1 MFLFFHVQPKGGVPV
16 VKKYLTNIM
25 SGRHTPQTMP
35 IPGTNMRPNSA
46 GGYSFPLD
54 KWQRLSRFIVLGS
67 QGGTYYINE
76 KALTIENANNVL
88 ACIHEDGVRA
98 VSEILAISQ
107 VGRAPKND
115 PAIFALALAVSHG
128 DPATRKAALNALPK
142 ICRTG
147 THLFAFAEYINGLR
161 GWGRGLRRGVAT
173 WYTAMNA
180 RDLAYQVVK
189 YRQRNGWTHADVMR
203 LAHPTPV
210 DETQGA
216 IFKWVT
222 RRDEAEWARDPGS
235 PENDAMA
242 FIWGFERAQ
251 EAKDVSTILK
261 LIAMYD
267 LPREALPTEWLKE
280 AAVWEALLE
289 KMPLTA
295 MIRNLG
301 AMSRAGLLTPMSAS
315 EKIVI
320 ERLRNADLLRK
331 ARVHPIAVLSALRV
345 YALGY
350 SLRGQT
356 NRWGYVYAAP
366 SAKEWTPTPRIM
378 DALDNA
384 FELSF
389 KNVEPSNKR
398 MMLALDVSGSMAAGM
413 IAGAAG
419 LTPRDGSAAMA
430 MATARTEPQYS
441 VVSFQDKIVPL
452 NISARMRL
460 DDVIK
465 ATNNLPFGATDCAQP
480 MLYALKHKIA
490 VDTFVVYTDSETFAN
505 PKMHPVQAL
514 RDYRETVGIAAQL
527 VVVGMTSN
535 GFTIADP
542 NDAGMLDVV
551 GFDSAAPG
559 VIADFAKGRI

>member
-1 MFLFFHVQPKGGVPV
+1 M
-16 VKKYLTNIM
+16 VKKYLMNVV

-35 IPGTNMRPNSA
+35 IPGSNQVANSA
-46 GGYSFPLD
+46 GGYSFALD
-54 KWQRLSRFIVLGS
+54 QWQRLSRFLILGS
-67 QGGTYYINE
+67 EEGTYYINE
-76 KALTIENANNVL
+76 RALTLENANNAL
-88 ACIHEDGVRA
+88 ACIREDGVR
-98 VSEILAISQ
+98 VVNEILVISQ
-107 VGRAPKND
+107 EGRAPKND
-115 PAIFALALAVSHG
+115 PAIFALALAASHG
-128 DPATRKAALNALPK
+128 DPAARKAALNALPK

-147 THLFAFAEYINGLR
+147 THVFAFMEYVNGMR
-161 GWGRGLRRGVAT
+161 GWGRGLRRGVAA

-180 RDLAYQVVK
+180 HDLAYQMVK

-203 LAHPTPV
+203 LAHPTPT

-222 RRDEAEWARDPGS
+222 RREEAEWARDPGS

-242 FIWGFERAQ
+242 FIWAFECAQ
-251 EAKDVSTILK
+251 EAKEVGTILK
-261 LIAMYD
+261 LIATYD

-289 KMPLTA
+289 KMPMTA
-295 MIRNLG
+295 MIRSLG
-301 AMSRAGLLTPMSAS
+301 AMSRAGLLAPMSTS

-356 NRWGYVYAAP
+356 NRWGGYVYAAP
-366 SAKEWTPTPRIM
+366 AQKEWTPTPRIM
-378 DALDNA
+378 DALDTA
-384 FELSF
+384 FELAF
-389 KNVEPSNKR
+389 RNIEPTNKR
-398 MMLALDVSGSMAAGM
+398 MMLALDVSGSMAGGM
-413 IAGAAG
+413 IAGVAG

-430 MATARTEPQYS
+430 MATARAEPHYS

-460 DDVIK
+460 DDVVK
-465 ATNNLPFGATDCAQP
+465 ATANLPFGRTDCAQP
-480 MLYALKHKIA
+480 MLYALKHKML
-490 VDTFVVYTDSETFAN
+490 VDTFVVYTDSETYAN
-505 PKMHPVQAL
+505 PHQHPVQAL
-514 RDYRETVGIAAQL
+514 RDYRDTMGILAQL

-535 GFTIADP
+535 GFTIANP
-542 NDAGMLDVV
+542 NDAGMMDVV

-559 VIADFAKGRI
+559 VIADFARGKI

>member
-1 MFLFFHVQPKGGVPV
+1 V
-16 VKKYLTNIM
+16 VKKYLTNVM

-35 IPGTNMRPNSA
+35 IPGSKQVANSA

-54 KWQRLSRFIVLGS
+54 QWQRLKRFAILGS
-67 QGGTYYINE
+67 EGGTYYISE
-76 KALTIENANNVL
+76 KALTLENANNVL
-88 ACIHEDGVRA
+88 ACIREDGVRA
-98 VSEILAISQ
+98 VNEILAISQ
-107 VGRAPKND
+107 EGRAPKND

-128 DPATRKAALNALPK
+128 DPTTRKAALNALPK

-147 THLFAFAEYINGLR
+147 THLFAFTEYVNGLR
-161 GWGRGLRRGVAT
+161 GWGRGLRRGVAA

-180 RDLAYQVVK
+180 RDLVYQVVK
-189 YRQRNGWTHADVMR
+189 YRQRDGWTHTDVMR
-203 LAHPTPV
+203 LAHPTPT

-222 RRDEAEWARDPGS
+222 RREEAEWARDPHS

-261 LIAMYD
+261 LIATYD

-289 KMPLTA
+289 KMPMTA
-295 MIRNLG
+295 MIRSLG

-331 ARVHPIAVLSALRV
+331 ARVHPIAMLSALRV
-345 YALGY
+345 YAMGY

-356 NRWGYVYAAP
+356 NRWGGYVYTAP
-366 SAKEWTPTPRIM
+366 KEKEWAPTPRIM
-378 DALDNA
+378 DALDKA
-384 FELSF
+384 FELAF
-389 KNVEPSNKR
+389 NNVEPANKR
-398 MMLALDVSGSMAAGM
+398 MMLGLDVSGSMSTGM
-413 IAGAAG
+413 IAGVAG

-430 MATARTEPQYS
+430 MVTARTEPQYS
-441 VVSFQDKIVPL
+441 IISFQDKIVPL

-460 DDVIK
+460 DDVVK
-465 ATNNLPFGATDCAQP
+465 ATDGLPFGRTDCAQP
-480 MLYALKHKIA
+480 MLYALEHKIP
-490 VDTFVVYTDSETFAN
+490 VDTFVIYTDSETYAN
-505 PKMHPVQAL
+505 IPHPVQAL
-514 RDYRETVGIAAQL
+514 RNYRDKMGIAAQL

-542 NDAGMLDVV
+542 NDAGTLDVV
-551 GFDSAAPG
+551 GFDSATPG
-559 VIADFAKGRI
+559 VIADFSSGKI

>member
-1 MFLFFHVQPKGGVPV
+1 M
-16 VKKYLTNIM
+16 VKKYLTNVM

-35 IPGTNMRPNSA
+35 IPGSTQVANSA

-54 KWQRLSRFIVLGS
+54 QWQRLTRFMVLGS
-67 QGGTYYINE
+67 EGGTYYINE
-76 KALTIENANNVL
+76 KALTLENANNVL
-88 ACIHEDGVRA
+88 ACIREDGVRA
-98 VSEILAISQ
+98 VNEILAISQ
-107 VGRAPKND
+107 EGRAPKND

-147 THLFAFAEYINGLR
+147 THLFAFAEYVNGLR
-161 GWGRGLRRGVAT
+161 GWGRGLRRGVAA

-180 RDLAYQVVK
+180 RDLAYQTVK

-203 LAHPTPV
+203 LAHPTPT

-222 RRDEAEWARDPGS
+222 RREEAEWARDLAT

-251 EAKDVSTILK
+251 EAKDVSMILK

-289 KMPLTA
+289 KMPMTA
-295 MIRNLG
+295 MIRSLG

-320 ERLRNADLLRK
+320 ERLGNADLLRK

-345 YALGY
+345 YAMGY

-356 NRWGYVYAAP
+356 NRWGGYVYTAP
-366 SAKEWTPTPRIM
+366 KEQEWTPTPRIM
-378 DALDNA
+378 DALDKA
-384 FELSF
+384 FELAF
-389 KNVEPSNKR
+389 KNVEPANKR
-398 MMLALDVSGSMAAGM
+398 MMLGLDVSGSMATGM
-413 IAGAAG
+413 IAGVAG

-430 MATARTEPQYS
+430 MVTARTESQYS
-441 VVSFQDKIVPL
+441 IISFQDKIVPL

-460 DDVIK
+460 DDVVK
-465 ATNNLPFGATDCAQP
+465 ATDGLPFGRTDCAQP
-480 MLYALKHKIA
+480 MLYALEHKIP
-490 VDTFVVYTDSETFAN
+490 VDTFVIYTDSETYAN
-505 PKMHPVQAL
+505 PSLHPVEAL
-514 RDYRETVGIAAQL
+514 RDYRDKMGIAAQL

-542 NDAGMLDVV
+542 NDAGMMDVV

-559 VIADFAKGRI
+559 VIADFARGQI